1 LADRSTDPSPKR
13 TSVATACWQ
22 RHDVVAAMVT
32 VIAVP
37 MIHRANREPPSKA
50 LLLQDVSTNL
60 TVLLAVLGGATLV
73 ADAIRVARDRS
84 VAGRPPL
91 DEASA
96 GRRAE
101 DADPTTFSR
110 GVASTA
116 RRRRGA
122 RP

>member
-1 LADRSTDPSPKR
+1 LIMAP
-13 TSVATACWQ
+13 
-22 RHDVVAAMVT
+22 MVT
-32 VIAVP
+32 VNAVP
-37 MIHRANREPPSKA
+37 MIHRANREPPRKA
-50 LLLQDVSTNL
+50 LLLQDFSTNL
-60 TVLLAVLGGATLV
+60 AVLLAVLGDATLV
-73 ADAIRVARDRS
+73 AYAIRVARDRS

-110 GVASTA
+110 GVASTP

-122 RP
+122 RL

>member
-1 LADRSTDPSPKR
+1 M
-13 TSVATACWQ
+13 
-22 RHDVVAAMVT
+22 AAIVT

-60 TVLLAVLGGATLV
+60 TDLLAVWGGATLV
-73 ADAIRVARDRS
+73 AYAIRVARDRS
-84 VAGRPPL
+84 VASRRPL

-101 DADPTTFSR
+101 DADPTTF
-110 GVASTA
+110 
-116 RRRRGA
+116 
-122 RP
+122 